1 MKQLTIER
9 ILVYC
14 ITVACMPVATPQTVA
29 EESAVREQLV
39 RSRTRYT
46 TADAWA
52 ERREELREEF
62 LKGAGLWPL
71 TERPPVEAIVHSR
84 REHDGYSVENVALET
99 VPGFY
104 CTGNLYRPLDHDG
117 PSPAILCPHGHFRPL
132 GRFRENH
139 QIRCAHFA
147 RMGATVFSY
156 SMVGWQDS
164 QQTGHDDPLV
174 LALQTWNSLRI
185 VDYLTGLDGVD
196 PESVGITG
204 ASGGGTQTFFLAL
217 IDERIKVSAPLV
229 IVYHWAAPEGC
240 LCEGGLPVMQQARTN
255 AIELSAAVSP
265 RPQLII
271 SVGNDPT
278 ERFPEFGYP
287 FIEHMY
293 RVAGASDMVKSAH
306 FPDEGHDFG
315 PSKRALVYEF
325 FAEHLRPDSGNKQQ
339 SGALSLIPEDLSVI
353 TIETPDQMQVFSNK
367 HPLPEDAL
375 AGSDAVDAAFREHLD
390 HLRN

>member
-1 MKQLTIER
+1 MTTLLRCSAVILVLTIAH
-9 ILVYC
+9 
-14 ITVACMPVATPQTVA
+14 TGAA
-29 EESAVREQLV
+29 EEAAVREQLV
-39 RSRTRYT
+39 QSRTRYN

-52 ERREELREEF
+52 ERRAELREEF

-71 TERPPVEAIVHSR
+71 TERPDVQALVHSR
-84 REHDGYSVENVALET
+84 REYAGYSVENVALET

-104 CTGNLYRPLDHDG
+104 CTGNLYRPLDQQTPG
-117 PSPAILCPHGHFRPL
+117 PAILCPHGHFRPL

-164 QQTGHDDPLV
+164 QQTTHDDPLV

-185 VDYLTGLDGVD
+185 VDYLTALDTVD
-196 PESVGITG
+196 PERVGITG
-204 ASGGGTQTFFLAL
+204 ASGGGTQAFFLAL
-217 IDERIKVSAPLV
+217 IDDRIKVSAPLV

-240 LCEGGLPVMQQARTN
+240 LCEGGLPVMQEAETN
-255 AIELSAAVSP
+255 AIELAAAVSP
-265 RPQLII
+265 RAQLII

-293 RVAGASDMVKSAH
+293 RVAGASEVVQSAH

-315 PSKRALVYEF
+315 PSKRELVYEF
-325 FAEHLRPDSGNKQQ
+325 FGKHLSAESNSFKL
-339 SGALSLIPEDLSVI
+339 LPEDLSAI
-353 TIETPDQMQVFSNK
+353 TIETPEQMQVFSEE
-367 HPLPEDAL
+367 HPLPEGAL
-375 AGSDAVDAAFREHLD
+375 SGSDAVDAAFRRHLAA
-390 HLRN
+390 LRD